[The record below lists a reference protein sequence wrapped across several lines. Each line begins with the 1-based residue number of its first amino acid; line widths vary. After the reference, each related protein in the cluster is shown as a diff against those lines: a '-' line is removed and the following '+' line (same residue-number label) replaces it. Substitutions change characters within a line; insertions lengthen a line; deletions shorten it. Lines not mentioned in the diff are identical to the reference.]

1 MYLFKCLAKQYADQ
15 KPFAIYR
22 KPDSKTV
29 VGLFQKTYTL
39 HKVET
44 FEEQG
49 FVFAPFAEGTR
60 FYIPLIESAIVK
72 EAQEEIAFD
81 LSEVKL
87 NYNDK
92 QAKEDFEDL
101 VERCV
106 EAIKNNLFGKVVP
119 SRIESVPYQVE
130 DIGLLFKKLCSIYPT
145 AFCSLVY
152 HPEIGLWVGAT
163 PETLLSLKD
172 NTLKTM
178 ALAGTQVNHGQE
190 IVEWGQKEQE
200 EQLFVTDFITAT
212 LKPFVQTISTSEPY
226 SKRAAKVMHI
236 CTDITATLN
245 DKNLKPIVEALH
257 PTPAVCGMPK
267 EVARDFLVREEGY
280 YRGYYAGY
288 LGELNCNVE
297 QENTDET
304 NLFVNLRCMNIEEDS
319 VNLYIGCGVTIDSD
333 PSSEF
338 IETVNKSSTMKKVLN
353 LS

>member
-15 KPFAIYR
+15 KPFAVYR
-22 KPDSKTV
+22 KPNSKSI
-29 VGLFQKTYTL
+29 VGLFQKTYAL

-60 FYIPLIESAIVK
+60 FYIPLVESAIIK
-72 EAQEEIAFD
+72 EAQGD
-81 LSEVKL
+81 LALDLHEVIL
-87 NYNDK
+87 NYDDK
-92 QAKEDFEDL
+92 KAKEDFEDL
-101 VERCV
+101 VRRCV
-106 EAIKNNLFGKVVP
+106 SAIKDKQFGKVVP
-119 SRIESVPYQVE
+119 SRKENVPYQVE
-130 DIGLLFKKLCSIYPT
+130 DLGQLFNKLCNTYPT

-152 HPEIGLWVGAT
+152 HPEIGLWMGAT
-163 PETLLSLKD
+163 PETLLSIKN

-190 IVEWGQKEQE
+190 VVEWGIKEQE
-200 EQLFVTDFITAT
+200 EQLFVTDFITET
-212 LKPFVQTISTSEPY
+212 LKPFVQDITTSEPY

-236 CTDITATLN
+236 CTDITATLSN
-245 DKNLKPIVEALH
+245 NSLKPIVEALH

-267 EVARDFLVREEGY
+267 DVARDFLVREEGY

-338 IETVNKSSTMKKVLN
+338 IETVNKSSTMKQVFI
-353 LS
+353 